1 MTNPRTDVIF
11 FPPGSVL
18 GVSSPQPPVAGV
30 IQPQPV
36 TAGETVIVPDN
47 LLNSSGVRPVILI
60 GMSFLSVIRS
70 FLILQNEASCFTAC
84 QNHIQLCQKN
94 RISFTTKCN
103 KVN

>member
-1 MTNPRTDVIF
+1 MTSI
-11 FPPGSVL
+11 PPGSVL

-60 GMSFLSVIRS
+60 GTSFLSVIRS
-70 FLILQNEASCFTAC
+70 FLRPQNDASCLTAC
-84 QNHIQLCQKN
+84 QNHIQL
-94 RISFTTKCN
+94 I
-103 KVN
+103 